1 MKRQLHC
8 YRLLNAQT
16 QRLFPKHTFVSIT
29 TPSGCRGVW
38 GEGYARGELRV
49 GGVRGGGRASAHRD
63 KLVFV
68 CPFAAAAT
76 KTHFFQSRKAVMKSN
91 EAAEEAAFD
100 L

>member
-1 MKRQLHC
+1 M
-8 YRLLNAQT
+8 
-16 QRLFPKHTFVSIT
+16 
-29 TPSGCRGVW
+29 
-38 GEGYARGELRV
+38 

-63 KLVFV
+63 KLFFV

-91 EAAEEAAFD
+91 EAAEEAGFD